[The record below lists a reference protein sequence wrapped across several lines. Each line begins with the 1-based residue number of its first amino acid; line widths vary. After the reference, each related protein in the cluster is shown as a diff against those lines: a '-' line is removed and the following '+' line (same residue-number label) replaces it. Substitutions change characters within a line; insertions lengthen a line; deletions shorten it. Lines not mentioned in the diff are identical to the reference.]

1 MAARNLDLRF
11 GKGTDVPASEKPLRV
26 SAESMTTTELELAVL
41 RALCALPGGDD
52 ARAKVANELKAY
64 RWKHADHLVIYEAL
78 MEINSADRQALRREL
93 PAAVTR
99 MGFPDIN
106 WERFF
111 AANATTVPPDRIF
124 ELIRE
129 LKAGVSGR

>member
-1 MAARNLDLRF
+1 MSS
-11 GKGTDVPASEKPLRV
+11 SEESQRV
-26 SAESMTTTELELAVL
+26 SAESVTITELEFATL
-41 RALCALPGGDD
+41 RALCMLGDD
-52 ARAKVANELKAY
+52 AARTKLASELKGY
-64 RWKHADHLVIYEAL
+64 RWHHADHRVIYEAL
-78 MEINSADRQALRREL
+78 MQIDSADRETLRREL

-111 AANATTVPPDRIF
+111 AATATPLPPDRIF

-129 LKAGVSGR
+129 LKAGVA

>member
-1 MAARNLDLRF
+1 M
-11 GKGTDVPASEKPLRV
+11 
-26 SAESMTTTELELAVL
+26 SATELELAVL
-41 RALCALPGGDD
+41 RALCLLPGGDA
-52 ARAKVANELKAY
+52 ARAQLANELKGY
-64 RWKHADHLVIYEAL
+64 RWEYADHRVIFEAL
-78 MEINSADRQALRREL
+78 IEADFADAETLRREL

-111 AANATTVPPDRIF
+111 ASTPVPQDRIF

-129 LKAGVSGR
+129 LKAGVSGH